1 MKKRILS
8 IILFLV
14 VCLGAE
20 AVTRKELTQ
29 EVLSKIGIKQEIIDE
44 TIKLDEKFAGKSI
57 FSMDEDE
64 LDARIKMI
72 EEILEKDD
80 RNFDLNDEL
89 FTIYILS
96 EEKKDYEKAKQY
108 LEKSDKYNDK
118 FSSYFNNIVYN
129 RKVGKKKEAEK
140 IYNKLRKEFKDK
152 PLIDLAD
159 IFLEAMA
166 GDDEDDSLSVMDEN
180 FLENNFYLNN
190 PIENPEVS
198 DHPLDNIS
206 KTSEKD
212 SADDKEDYEGY
223 KKMIKEL
230 TKVSIERTKKQKEE
244 IEKMKGIVA
253 YFSNDEK
260 QREFNISDDTVRGFE
275 LQFRTQEMSDIG
287 INEGAEKA
295 VQYYLENV
303 VSDTATEDAIRFN
316 KDDEESLYFSAMYLL
331 SMTGDEKKIDKYF
344 KQLENTRNMKIL
356 QKYYGKEESKKAP
369 ENTSKGKNKKES
381 KKKRGK

>member
-64 LDARIKMI
+64 LDARIKMM

-331 SMTGDEKKIDKYF
+331 SMTGDEKKIDKYS

-381 KKKRGK
+381 KKKRSK

>member
-14 VCLGAE
+14 VSLGVE

-44 TIKLDEKFAGKSI
+44 TIKLDEKFAEKSLS
-57 FSMDEDE
+57 SMNKDE
-64 LDARIKMI
+64 LETKIKMI

-80 RNFDLNDEL
+80 RNLDLNDEL

-96 EEKKDYEKAKQY
+96 DEKKDYEKAKYY

-140 IYNKLRKEFKDK
+140 FYTKLRKEFKDK

-159 IFLEAMA
+159 IFLEVMT

-180 FLENNFYLNN
+180 FLENNFYLDN
-190 PIENPEVS
+190 PIENPVIS
-198 DHPLDNIS
+198 DHPLDNVS
-206 KTSEKD
+206 KTSEKAP
-212 SADDKEDYEGY
+212 SDDKEDYEEY
-223 KKMIKEL
+223 KKVIKEL
-230 TKVSIERTKKQKEE
+230 TKMSIERAKKQKEE
-244 IEKMKGIVA
+244 IEKIKGIVA
-253 YFSNDEK
+253 YFSNDDK
-260 QREFNISDDTVRGFE
+260 QREFNISDDSVRGFE
-275 LQFRTQEMSDIG
+275 LEFRSQEMSDIRV
-287 INEGAEKA
+287 NEGAEKV

-303 VSDTATEDAIRFN
+303 VSDTASEDAIRFN
-316 KDDEESLYFSAMYLL
+316 KDKEEELYFSTMYLI
-331 SMTGDEKKIDKYF
+331 SVIGDEKKIEEYSKR
-344 KQLENTRNMKIL
+344 LENARNMKIL
-356 QKYYGKEESKKAP
+356 QKYYGKEESKKTP
-369 ENTSKGKNKKES
+369 ENTSKGKNKKNS

>member
-14 VCLGAE
+14 VCLGVE

-44 TIKLDEKFAGKSI
+44 TIKLDEKFAGKPI

-64 LDARIKMI
+64 LDARIKMM

-96 EEKKDYEKAKQY
+96 EEKKDYEKAKYY

-212 SADDKEDYEGY
+212 PEDDKEDYEGY

-331 SMTGDEKKIDKYF
+331 SMTGDEKKIDKYS

-369 ENTSKGKNKKES
+369 ENTSNGKNKKES

>member
-14 VCLGAE
+14 VCLGVE

-44 TIKLDEKFAGKSI
+44 TIKLDEKFAGKPI

-64 LDARIKMI
+64 LDARIKMM

-96 EEKKDYEKAKQY
+96 DEKKDYEKAKQY

-331 SMTGDEKKIDKYF
+331 SMTGDEKKIDKYS

-356 QKYYGKEESKKAP
+356 QKYYGKEESKKAL

>member
-190 PIENPEVS
+190 PIENPVVS
-198 DHPLDNIS
+198 DHPLDNVS
-206 KTSEKD
+206 KISEKD
-212 SADDKEDYEGY
+212 PEDDKEDYEGY

-331 SMTGDEKKIDKYF
+331 SMTGDEKKIDKYS

-369 ENTSKGKNKKES
+369 ENTSNGKNKKES

>member
-8 IILFLV
+8 TILFLV

-44 TIKLDEKFAGKSI
+44 TIKLDEKFAGKPI

-64 LDARIKMI
+64 LDARIKMM

-96 EEKKDYEKAKQY
+96 EEKKDYEKAKYY

-159 IFLEAMA
+159 IFLEAMT

-331 SMTGDEKKIDKYF
+331 SMTGDEKKIDKYS

-369 ENTSKGKNKKES
+369 ENTSKGKNKKGS

>member
-1 MKKRILS
+1 MKKKLLFV
-8 IILFLV
+8 ILFLV
-14 VCLGAE
+14 VSLGVE

-29 EVLSKIGIKQEIIDE
+29 EGLSKIGIKQEIIDE
-44 TIKLDEKFAGKSI
+44 TIKLDEKFAGKSLS
-57 FSMDEDE
+57 SMNKDE
-64 LDARIKMI
+64 LETKIKMI

-140 IYNKLRKEFKDK
+140 FYTKLRKEFKDK

-190 PIENPEVS
+190 PIENPVIS
-198 DHPLDNIS
+198 DHPLDNVS
-206 KTSEKD
+206 KTSEKAP
-212 SADDKEDYEGY
+212 SDDKEDYEEY
-223 KKMIKEL
+223 KKVIKEL
-230 TKVSIERTKKQKEE
+230 TKMSIERAKKQKEE
-244 IEKMKGIVA
+244 IEKIKGIAA
-253 YFSNDEK
+253 YFSNDDK
-260 QREFNISDDTVRGFE
+260 QREFNISDDSVRGFE
-275 LQFRTQEMSDIG
+275 LEFRSQEMSDIRV
-287 INEGAEKA
+287 NEGAEKV

-303 VSDTATEDAIRFN
+303 VSDTASEDAIRFN
-316 KDDEESLYFSAMYLL
+316 KDKEEELYFSTMYLI
-331 SMTGDEKKIDKYF
+331 SVIGDEKKIEEYSKR
-344 KQLENTRNMKIL
+344 LENARNMKIL
-356 QKYYGKEESKKAP
+356 QKYYGKEESKKTP
-369 ENTSKGKNKKES
+369 ENTSKGKNKKNS

>member
-14 VCLGAE
+14 VSLGVE

-64 LDARIKMI
+64 LDTRIKMI

-212 SADDKEDYEGY
+212 SADDKEDYEEY

-230 TKVSIERTKKQKEE
+230 TQKE

-260 QREFNISDDTVRGFE
+260 QREFNLSDDTVRGFE

-331 SMTGDEKKIDKYF
+331 SMTGDEKKIDKYS

>member
-72 EEILEKDD
+72 AEILEKDD

-212 SADDKEDYEGY
+212 SADDKEDYEEY

-331 SMTGDEKKIDKYF
+331 SMTGDEKKIDKYS

-369 ENTSKGKNKKES
+369 ENTSNGKNKKES

>member
-14 VCLGAE
+14 VSLGVE

-64 LDARIKMI
+64 LDARIKMM

-331 SMTGDEKKIDKYF
+331 SMTGDEKKIDKYS

-356 QKYYGKEESKKAP
+356 QKYYGKEESKKAL

>member
-57 FSMDEDE
+57 FNMDEDE
-64 LDARIKMI
+64 LDARIKMM

-159 IFLEAMA
+159 IFLEAMT

-190 PIENPEVS
+190 PIENPVVS
-198 DHPLDNIS
+198 DHPLDNVS
-206 KTSEKD
+206 KISEKD
-212 SADDKEDYEGY
+212 PEDDKEDYEGY

-230 TKVSIERTKKQKEE
+230 TKMSVERTKKQKEE

-260 QREFNISDDTVRGFE
+260 QREFNISDDIVRGFE

-331 SMTGDEKKIDKYF
+331 SMTGDEKKIDKYS

-356 QKYYGKEESKKAP
+356 QKYYGKAESKKAP

>member
-14 VCLGAE
+14 VCLGVE

-44 TIKLDEKFAGKSI
+44 TIKLDEKFAGKPI

-64 LDARIKMI
+64 LDARIKMM

-96 EEKKDYEKAKQY
+96 EEKKDYEKAKYY

-212 SADDKEDYEGY
+212 PEDDKEDYEGY

-230 TKVSIERTKKQKEE
+230 TKVSIERMKKQKEE

-331 SMTGDEKKIDKYF
+331 SMTGDEKKIDKYS

-369 ENTSKGKNKKES
+369 ENTSNGKNKKES

>member
-1 MKKRILS
+1 MQKKLLFV
-8 IILFLV
+8 ILFLV
-14 VCLGAE
+14 VSLGVE

-29 EVLSKIGIKQEIIDE
+29 EGLSKIGIKQEIIDE
-44 TIKLDEKFAGKSI
+44 TIKLDEKFAGKSLS
-57 FSMDEDE
+57 SMDKDE
-64 LDARIKMI
+64 LEAKIKMI

-80 RNFDLNDEL
+80 RNLDLNDEL

-96 EEKKDYEKAKQY
+96 DEKKDYEKAKYY

-180 FLENNFYLNN
+180 FLENNFYLDN
-190 PIENPEVS
+190 PVENPVIS
-198 DHPLDNIS
+198 DHPLDNVS
-206 KTSEKD
+206 KTSEKAP
-212 SADDKEDYEGY
+212 SDDKEDYEEY
-223 KKMIKEL
+223 KKVIKEL
-230 TKVSIERTKKQKEE
+230 TKMSIERAKKQKEE
-244 IEKMKGIVA
+244 IEKIKGIAA
-253 YFSNDEK
+253 YFSNDYK
-260 QREFNISDDTVRGFE
+260 QREFNISDDSVRGFE
-275 LQFRTQEMSDIG
+275 LEFRSQEMSDIRV
-287 INEGAEKA
+287 NEGAEKV

-303 VSDTATEDAIRFN
+303 VSDTVSEDAIRFN
-316 KDDEESLYFSAMYLL
+316 KNKEEELYFSTMYLM
-331 SMTGDEKKIDKYF
+331 SVIGDEKKIEEYSKR
-344 KQLENTRNMKIL
+344 LENARNMKIL
-356 QKYYGKEESKKAP
+356 QKYYGKEESKKTP
-369 ENTSKGKNKKES
+369 ENTSKGKNKKNS

>member
-64 LDARIKMI
+64 LDARIKMM

-331 SMTGDEKKIDKYF
+331 SMTGDEKKIDKYS

-356 QKYYGKEESKKAP
+356 QKYYGKEESKKAL